1 MHAACFSMGFW
12 AVRLRNYV
20 ARLTTGELAK
30 HRLVSKH
37 PRKLEVCAHMI
48 TSGLKSLEGMTTVEP
63 VSISPSLCLL
73 LVFNCIA
80 ELLG

>member
-48 TSGLKSLEGMTTVEP
+48 TSGLK
-63 VSISPSLCLL
+63 IWK
-73 LVFNCIA
+73 A
-80 ELLG
+80 